1 MSEGMSGGTY
11 PNRKWVEV
19 EGGQEDREISGEAMA
34 TILRLTQ
41 AHTEAVR
48 VAAEY
53 QERAE
58 AYARLIDRLVTELD
72 AWKASPDSL
81 SHRAHWI
88 HPDDHAALAAEL
100 ERVTAAL
107 RETEDDALSLLDQ
120 HISTEVR
127 QETGLRI
134 IERIQ
139 ARDAA
144 LAGGARAAQ
153 EPSDG

>member
-1 MSEGMSGGTY
+1 VS
-11 PNRKWVEV
+11 
-19 EGGQEDREISGEAMA
+19 D
-34 TILRLTQ
+34 TQ
-41 AHTEAVR
+41 ARLDAIR
-48 VAAEY
+48 
-53 QERAE
+53 
-58 AYARLIDRLVTELD
+58 ARLAD
-72 AWKASPDSL
+72 ATMA
-81 SHRAHWI
+81 
-88 HPDDHAALAAEL
+88 DDLAVEYFEDVPWLAAEL

-107 RETEDDALSLLDQ
+107 RKTEDDALSLLDQ

-153 EPSDG
+153 IAPSTASLQREGTGDGGARAAQKPPLCPSDPDPVDTSSWETMHPQRFRGARAAQENQ